1 MIIHFKNDDDFKKQI
16 VELIFGKITCHNDL
30 SESELFD
37 ILKAHPDRVEPD
49 TVNIYNP
56 RKDWGWKH
64 GTLKYFSSWDD
75 YSLLLPESNKI
86 IKDPIDELR
95 SEDIC
100 IRANKTDILE
110 SIDKLEMIIARVDAG
125 EKVLKREFTDE
136 LRNLK
141 NLIKGE

>member
-1 MIIHFKNDDDFKKQI
+1 M
-16 VELIFGKITCHNDL
+16 
-30 SESELFD
+30 
-37 ILKAHPDRVEPD
+37 
-49 TVNIYNP
+49 
-56 RKDWGWKH
+56 
-64 GTLKYFSSWDD
+64 
-75 YSLLLPESNKI
+75 PESNKI